1 MTLRELAIEVL
12 KSSKEPMSVLEIWKK
27 AQELGLLNKI
37 QAQGKNPYT
46 TFTSVLYTDFK
57 RVNNTF
63 IVHSNNPKKFSL
75 NTKFLI
81 KK

>member
-1 MTLRELAIEVL
+1 MTLRQLAIEVL
-12 KSSKEPMSVLEIWKK
+12 KDAKEPMSVLEIWKQ
-27 AQELGLLNKI
+27 ADTIGLLTKI
-37 QAQGKNPYT
+37 QAKGEKPYA

-63 IVHSNNPKKFSL
+63 IVHSSNPKKFSL
-75 NTKFLI
+75 